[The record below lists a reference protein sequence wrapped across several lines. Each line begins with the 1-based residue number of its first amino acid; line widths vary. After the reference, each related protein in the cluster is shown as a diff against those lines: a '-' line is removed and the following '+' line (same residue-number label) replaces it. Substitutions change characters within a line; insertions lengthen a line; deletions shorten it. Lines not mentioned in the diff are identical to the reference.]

1 MNKYKG
7 ILISKKILKEN
18 DLIIKILSNS
28 DKIISGIVYGGL
40 SKKKRTIYQIGYFLN
55 FEVLEKNNR
64 PLSINAEIIP
74 PHISLII
81 NDKYKLNCLLCV
93 TSIIN
98 LAIIEGQH
106 VNDIYFIVENF
117 LNKMFVKK
125 KWLIDFHKFLFDL
138 LKVIGYEIKYTNNDH
153 NIYFDLNKL
162 EFVKVKS
169 NYSVKFP
176 FHLFKE
182 DYSDIDKTSVNNIF
196 KIFELVF
203 VKFHLSNINIQ
214 LPNHYQLF
222 KKQII
227 DKI

>member
-169 NYSVKFP
+169 NDSVKFP

-203 VKFHLSNINIQ
+203 AKFHLSNINIQ